1 MLLTGTGG
9 SLLHIESFRP
19 QVFSVVSIGRWE
31 GRGRR
36 CGGGREG
43 LRKEVREYGVGCGVV
58 VYEIPGG

>member
-31 GRGRR
+31 G
-36 CGGGREG
+36 